1 MTLLFRRWDFLLMS
15 NGIEWEVCSL
25 HAPSIGHDICICSGI
40 EQAFQCGETP
50 LGGTKVKMRN
60 VCMWN
65 RIIFFA
71 LYFAFQ
77 ILLDGA
83 ALQLHTIQ
91 DSSTSER

>member
-1 MTLLFRRWDFLLMS
+1 MLLPSGMTFAFALGLSKHFSM
-15 NGIEWEVCSL
+15 VT
-25 HAPSIGHDICICSGI
+25 PS
-40 EQAFQCGETP
+40 
-50 LGGTKVKMRN
+50 GGTKVKMRN

-91 DSSTSER
+91 DSSTSERYMLFLLASVGT